1 MLPKDSQSHLIL
13 IQIPR
18 EPEKNFTYILADEK
32 TKTGALIDPG
42 IPAEEYLER
51 SKKSDIAIKYVVNTH
66 SHWDHILGNDEA
78 IRLTGAEL
86 IMHKNSK
93 GEGSRK
99 VVDGDTIEL
108 GATKIKVIHTPGHSP
123 DGICLLADKKLLTGD
138 TLFIGECGRTDLPG
152 GSSEQMYDSLFHKIA
167 VLDDDIEVYPGHD
180 YGGSVSSTIGFEKRT
195 NYTLHPRSKE
205 EFIKFMAEP

>member
-1 MLPKDSQSHLIL
+1 MIL

-18 EPEKNFTYILADEK
+18 EPEKNFSYILADEE

-51 SKKSDIAIKYVVNTH
+51 SKKSGIAIKYVVNTH

-86 IMHKNSK
+86 ITHKNSK
-93 GEGSRK
+93 VEGSRQ
-99 VVDGDTIEL
+99 VVDGDIIEL

-138 TLFIGECGRTDLPG
+138 TLFIGECGRTDLSG
-152 GSSEQMYDSLFHKIA
+152 GSSEEMYDSLFHKIA
-167 VLDDDIEVYPGHD
+167 VLHDDIEVYPGHD
-180 YGGSVSSTIGFEKRT
+180 YGERASSTIGSEKRT
-195 NYTLHPRSKE
+195 NYTLQPRSKE
-205 EFIKFMAEP
+205 EFIRFMAEP

>member
-1 MLPKDSQSHLIL
+1 LIL

-18 EPEKNFTYILADEK
+18 DPEKNFSYILADEK

-180 YGGSVSSTIGFEKRT
+180 YGRSVSSTIGFEKRT

>member
-1 MLPKDSQSHLIL
+1 MIL

-180 YGGSVSSTIGFEKRT
+180 YGRSVSSTIGFEKRT

>member
-1 MLPKDSQSHLIL
+1 MIL

-18 EPEKNFTYILADEK
+18 DPEKNFSYILADEK

-180 YGGSVSSTIGFEKRT
+180 YGRSVSSTIGFEKRT

>member
-1 MLPKDSQSHLIL
+1 LIL

-18 EPEKNFTYILADEK
+18 EPEKNFSYILADEK

-42 IPAEEYLER
+42 TPVKEYLER
-51 SKKSDIAIKYVVNTH
+51 SKESEITIKYVVNTH

-78 IRLTGAEL
+78 IKLTGAEL
-86 IMHKNSK
+86 ITHKSSK
-93 GEGSRK
+93 VEGSRQ
-99 VVDGDTIEL
+99 VVDGDIIEV
-108 GATKIKVIHTPGHSP
+108 GDTKIKVIHTPGHSP

-138 TLFIGECGRTDLPG
+138 TLFIGECGRTDLSR
-152 GSSEQMYDSLFHKIA
+152 GSSEEMYNSLFHKIA

-180 YGGSVSSTIGFEKRT
+180 YGERVSSTIGSEKRT
-195 NYTLHPRSKE
+195 NYTLQPRSKE